1 MAESYIQNLF
11 SETIGGKNFGKE
23 NVIYKFEKIKRA
35 KAEAIKNHPGK
46 ELLDFG
52 VGEPDDMAFE
62 IVREALKKE
71 ADLWENR
78 GYSDNGI
85 ADFKQAAARYMK
97 KVFGV
102 EVDAETEV
110 LHGIG
115 SKPILALFP
124 QAFINPKDVVLMTV
138 PGYPVL
144 GSQAKGLGGEVYNL
158 PLKAENN
165 FLPNLDSIPE
175 DILKRAKILVL
186 NYPNNPTGACAT
198 QDFFKKVVDFA
209 KKNNIIV
216 VQDAAYAALVYGQ
229 KPLSFLSID
238 GAKDVGVEVHS
249 LSKAYNMTGWRLAFI
264 TGNPLIIKGFATVK
278 DNNDSGQFKAIQK
291 AGVVALD
298 NPSITEEIKA
308 KYERRLKKMV
318 TTLKKKGFDAS
329 MPGGTFYLYVA
340 IPKGTKQGIQFANG
354 EEFSQYL
361 IKEKLISTVP
371 WDDTGH
377 FVRFSSTF
385 VAKGEADEER
395 VLKEFESRLA
405 DMEFVF

>member
-1 MAESYIQNLF
+1 MQESYIQNLF
-11 SETIGGKNFGKE
+11 SETLGGKNFGKE

-35 KAEAIKNHPGK
+35 KAEAMKNHPGK

-85 ADFKQAAARYMK
+85 AEFKQAASHYMK
-97 KVFGV
+97 NVFGV
-102 EVDAETEV
+102 KVDAETEV

-115 SKPILALFP
+115 SKPILALLP

-144 GSQAKGLGGEVYNL
+144 GSQAKVLGGEVYNL

-165 FLPNLDSIPE
+165 FLPDLDSIPQ

-198 QDFFKKVVDFA
+198 LEFFKKVVDFA
-209 KKNNIIV
+209 KKNNVIV
-216 VQDAAYAALVYGQ
+216 VQDAAYAALVYNQ
-229 KPLSFLSID
+229 KPFSFLSVD
-238 GAKDVGVEVHS
+238 GAKDVGVEIHS

-264 TGNPLIIKGFATVK
+264 TGNPLIIKGFAAVK

-291 AGVVALD
+291 AGIVALKH
-298 NPSITEEIKA
+298 PEITEEIKA

-318 TTLKKKGFDAS
+318 EALKKKGFDTA

-340 IPKGTKQGIQFANG
+340 IPKGTKQGIKFANG

-385 VAKGEADEER
+385 VAKDEKDEER
-395 VLKEFESRLA
+395 VLKEFESRLT